1 MEGTN
6 GSTVFRYQGSHI
18 FMSQEEKKMK
28 KVLSLIIALVMAFAM
43 MSVAAADST
52 TFTGVGDGKNGAG
65 SIEVEV
71 DITSEGEVLEVRVT
85 KNGDDAGISDA
96 AVNTI
101 PGLIVALQST
111 NIDVTTGAT
120 LTQNGIQMAVLDAIK
135 KAGLDE
141 AAWSEKKAPEA
152 EKSEDV
158 EATYDVVVVGGGGA
172 GLTASI
178 RAAQAGAKVVLI
190 EKTAALGGNTLIAG
204 QGFNAADPER
214 QKNMTMNDSLRKE
227 LESYLDLKPED
238 VGDFGEVL
246 TTVQGQIREYLDS
259 GETYLFD
266 TPELH
271 MLHCYLGGTRTGL
284 DGTVISPDLALI
296 DVFAHSADAA
306 LDWAESIGVQWADT
320 TATILGAM
328 WPRSH
333 SLTNGNIIPI
343 LEKAARDAGVEIMLN
358 TKGNEIVMADGRAV
372 GVNAE
377 TADGAAVVLHA
388 NTGVVL
394 ATGGFSA
401 NAPMVVEYNNYW
413 PGLSPTMPS
422 TNSSAIT
429 GDGIN
434 MAKAIGADLVGM
446 GFAQLMPSSHPVD
459 GSLFSGIWGSAE
471 TQVFVNKEGKRYV
484 NEYAERDVLSKAAL
498 DQTDGIFYIICDA
511 KIASDPDR
519 IASMEAAGNVVS
531 ADTLEE
537 LANKLGIPADAFV
550 ETIDRYN
557 SFVEKQVDEDF
568 GKPLFGEKIDTAPF
582 VATPRSPSLHHTM
595 GGVKIDPEAHVIN
608 TEGNVIPGLYA
619 AGEVCGGI
627 HAGNRLGGNAMT
639 DFLVFGSIA
648 GTNAAEGK

>member
-1 MEGTN
+1 VKKLLA
-6 GSTVFRYQGSHI
+6 VF
-18 FMSQEEKKMK
+18 
-28 KVLSLIIALVMAFAM
+28 LALMMVIAM
-43 MSVAAADST
+43 MGFAAAEAG

-65 SIEVEV
+65 TIEVEV
-71 DITSEGEVLEVRVT
+71 DVNEEGTVTDVRVT

-101 PGLIVALQST
+101 PALIVELQSA
-111 NIDVTTGAT
+111 NIDTLTGAT
-120 LTQNGIQMAVLDAIK
+120 LTQNGIRMAVLDAIK

-141 AAWSEKKAPEA
+141 AAWSELKAPAA

-158 EATYDVVVVGGGGA
+158 EATYDVVVIGGGGA

-178 RAAQAGAKVVLI
+178 RAAQAGAKVILI
-190 EKTAALGGNTLIAG
+190 EKMAALGGNTMIAG

-214 QKNMTMNDSLRKE
+214 QSKMEMNDSLRKE

-246 TTVQGQIREYLDS
+246 TTVQGQIRDYLAS
-259 GETYLFD
+259 GENYLFD
-266 TPELH
+266 SPELH

-284 DGTVISPDLALI
+284 DGTTISPDLALI
-296 DVFAHSADAA
+296 DVFAHNADAA
-306 LDWAESIGVQWADT
+306 LDWAESIGVEWGET
-320 TATILGAM
+320 TSTILGAM

-333 SLTNGNIIPI
+333 GLTNGNIIPI

-358 TKGNEIVMADGRAV
+358 TRGTEIMLQDGRAV
-372 GVNAE
+372 GVKAE
-377 TADGAAVVLHA
+377 TSDGAAVVLHA
-388 NTGVVL
+388 EKGVVL
-394 ATGGFSA
+394 TTGGFSA

-422 TNSSAIT
+422 TNAAGIT

-434 MAKAIGADLVGM
+434 MAKEAGADLVGM
-446 GFAQLMPSSHPVD
+446 GYAQLMPSSHPVD

-498 DQTDGIFYIICDA
+498 EQTDGIFYIICDA
-511 KIASDPDR
+511 KIASDPNR

-537 LANKLGIPADAFV
+537 LAEKLGIPADAFV

-557 SFVEKQVDEDF
+557 TFVENQVDEDF

-595 GGVKIDPEAHVIN
+595 GGVKIDPETHVIDVN
-608 TEGNVIPGLYA
+608 GNIIPGLYA

>member
-1 MEGTN
+1 
-6 GSTVFRYQGSHI
+6 
-18 FMSQEEKKMK
+18 MK
-28 KVLSLIIALVMAFAM
+28 KLLAVFLALMMVIAM
-43 MSVAAADST
+43 MGFAAAEAG

-65 SIEVEV
+65 TIEVEV
-71 DITSEGEVLEVRVT
+71 DVNEEGTVTDVRVT

-101 PGLIVALQST
+101 PALIVELQSA
-111 NIDVTTGAT
+111 NIDTLTGAT
-120 LTQNGIQMAVLDAIK
+120 LTQNGIRMAVLDAIK

-141 AAWSEKKAPEA
+141 AAWSELKAPAA

-158 EATYDVVVVGGGGA
+158 EATYDVVVIGGGGA

-178 RAAQAGAKVVLI
+178 RAAQAGAKVILI
-190 EKTAALGGNTLIAG
+190 EKMAALGGNTMIAG

-214 QKNMTMNDSLRKE
+214 QSKMEMNDSLRKE

-246 TTVQGQIREYLDS
+246 TTVQGQIRDYLAS
-259 GETYLFD
+259 GENYLFD
-266 TPELH
+266 SPELH

-284 DGTVISPDLALI
+284 DGTTISPDLALI
-296 DVFAHSADAA
+296 DVFAHNADAA
-306 LDWAESIGVQWADT
+306 LDWAESIGVEWGET
-320 TATILGAM
+320 TSTILGAM

-333 SLTNGNIIPI
+333 GLTNGNIIPI

-358 TKGNEIVMADGRAV
+358 TRGTAIMLQDGRAV
-372 GVNAE
+372 GVKAE
-377 TADGAAVVLHA
+377 TSDGAAVVLHA
-388 NTGVVL
+388 EKGVVL
-394 ATGGFSA
+394 TTGGFSA

-422 TNSSAIT
+422 TNAAGIT

-434 MAKAIGADLVGM
+434 MAKEAGADLVGM
-446 GFAQLMPSSHPVD
+446 GYAQLMPSSHPVD

-498 DQTDGIFYIICDA
+498 EQTDGIFYIICDA
-511 KIASDPDR
+511 KIASDPNR

-537 LANKLGIPADAFV
+537 LAEKLGIPADAFV

-557 SFVEKQVDEDF
+557 TFVENQVDEDF

-595 GGVKIDPEAHVIN
+595 GGVKIDPETHVIDVN
-608 TEGNVIPGLYA
+608 GNIIPGLYA